1 MRLPWSE
8 DRPRTVAPPPNDTA
22 ERLSSLELFA
32 GADEAD
38 VRRMAS
44 ASEEARYGPGD
55 RVIREGWIPS
65 YLYVVLSGELDVWT
79 TGDSGGEP
87 RKVNT
92 LGPGDHFGEVGLIE
106 GMPSTA
112 TVTTTT
118 PCNLLRI
125 PARDFLDVTGSSPAV
140 QAALSRSV
148 GGAMAR
154 SHPTYQPATETSAG
168 SDPSALVE
176 QTRTLLR
183 SLQGPDREA
192 FARSMKDLL
201 EEASES

>member
-8 DRPRTVAPPPNDTA
+8 DRPRTVAPPPNDSVD
-22 ERLSSLELFA
+22 RLSELELFA
-32 GADEAD
+32 GADETD

-79 TGDSGGEP
+79 TGDTGGDP
-87 RKVNT
+87 KKVNT

-112 TVTTTT
+112 TVTTTG

-125 PARDFLDVTGSSPAV
+125 PARDFLDVAGSSPAV
-140 QAALSRSV
+140 QGALGRSV

-154 SHPTYQPATETSAG
+154 SHPTYQPATETSA
-168 SDPSALVE
+168 DPAAVVSQTKALL
-176 QTRTLLR
+176 RTLR
-183 SLQGPDREA
+183 GPDREA
-192 FARSMKDLL
+192 FLRSMT
-201 EEASES
+201 EALDERPEG

>member
-8 DRPRTVAPPPNDTA
+8 DRPRAVVPRPPDAA
-22 ERLSSLELFA
+22 ERLARLEVFA
-32 GADEAD
+32 GAAGPD
-38 VRRMAS
+38 VSQMAS
-44 ASEEARYGPGD
+44 ASEEARYEPGD

-79 TGDSGGEP
+79 TGDAGGEP
-87 RKVNT
+87 KKVNT

-112 TVTTTT
+112 TVEAVA

-125 PARDFLDVTGSSPAV
+125 PARAFLDVAGSSPAV
-140 QAALSRSV
+140 QGAIGRSV

-154 SHPTYQPATETSAG
+154 SHPTYQPATETGA
-168 SDPSALVE
+168 DPAAVVG
-176 QTRTLLR
+176 QTKALLR
-183 SLQGPDREA
+183 SLEGLEREA
-192 FARSMKDLL
+192 FVRSMT
-201 EEASES
+201 EALDERPED